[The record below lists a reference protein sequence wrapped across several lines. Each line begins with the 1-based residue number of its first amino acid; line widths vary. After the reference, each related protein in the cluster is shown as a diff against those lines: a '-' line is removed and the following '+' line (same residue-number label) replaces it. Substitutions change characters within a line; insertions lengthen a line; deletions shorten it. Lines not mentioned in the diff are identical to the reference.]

1 MAVLAA
7 QRLIE
12 VVDGE
17 PASSETENALES
29 PRQIALAGAF
39 VGQSYLGREMAT
51 GVEWSHG
58 VCDMHLTKMRFGG
71 VPPFTDPVELR
82 FDERVNLFVGANA
95 SGKSRLLSEI
105 DEYFNDKDAK
115 SHLARGPDHEDL
127 RLVFAE
133 ERERADDWLEGKNIL
148 LADTEFFNAGSRFG
162 TANLDDGVN
171 NTPRPPVIYIGP
183 TRTGLPCI
191 SELGELDSYGSTV
204 EEVLSGPFCGARLK
218 AAIDLMY
225 AKTLGMYEQ
234 EKREESPT
242 GEQRAWNFI
251 YVDNVAH
258 SCAKSI
264 CEELLTSAMA
274 LNYPTGF
281 DIEFLA
287 DQPLA
292 DLESVSINRMLG
304 ISTTDIPRFHHIRPE
319 ERPMDL
325 GGTGSQRI
333 YVGDLSSGS
342 QSTLLWILWLALKL
356 LNHYEFANE
365 WNERPA
371 VLLIDEIENHLHP
384 TWQRRVVP
392 ALLKHFPGLQIFA
405 TTHSPFVVA
414 GLRAGQVHMLKRDE
428 DGVVTA
434 STNDHDIIGWTTDEI
449 LRTFMGVDE
458 PTDQLTV
465 NRASRLRELR
475 GKETLSDAE
484 AVDLAELRRQ
494 VNEDFISS
502 STPLEAQRERYGDM
516 MLEFL
521 RSRQSELSQDG
532 S

>member
-1 MAVLAA
+1 
-7 QRLIE
+7 
-12 VVDGE
+12 
-17 PASSETENALES
+17 
-29 PRQIALAGAF
+29 
-39 VGQSYLGREMAT
+39 
-51 GVEWSHG
+51 
-58 VCDMHLTKMRFGG
+58 MHLTRMRFCG
-71 VPPFTDPVELR
+71 VPPFTEPVEFR
-82 FDERVNLFVGANA
+82 FDDLANVFVGVNA
-95 SGKSRLLSEI
+95 AGKSRLLLAI
-105 DEYFNDKDAK
+105 DDYFNESAAD
-115 SHLARGPDHEDL
+115 RQRRTTPEQFDL
-127 RLVFAE
+127 RLIFCE
-133 ERERADDWLEGKNIL
+133 ESDYGSDWTKGKNL
-148 LADTEFFNAGSRFG
+148 LCADSELANAHYGLHL
-162 TANLDDGVN
+162 N
-171 NTPRPPVIYIGP
+171 PRPPVIYIGP
-183 TRTGLPCI
+183 SRIGLPGI
-191 SELGELDSYGSTV
+191 SEFGESGSYGSTV

-218 AAIDLMY
+218 AAIDLLY

-234 EKREESPT
+234 EKQEEPPT
-242 GEQRAWNFI
+242 GERRAWNFI
-251 YVDNVAH
+251 YVDKVAH

-264 CEELLTSAMA
+264 CEELLTSAKA
-274 LNYPTGF
+274 LNYPTGL
-281 DIEFLA
+281 DIEYIA

-292 DLESVSINRMLG
+292 DLEGVSINRMLG
-304 ISTTDIPRFHHIRPE
+304 ISTTDTPRFGHISPE
-319 ERPMDL
+319 ERPIDP

-342 QSTLLWILWLALKL
+342 QSTLLWILWLAFKM
-356 LNHYEFANE
+356 LNHYEFANG
-365 WNERPA
+365 WNEQPA

-384 TWQRRVVP
+384 TWQRRVIP
-392 ALLKHFPGLQIFA
+392 ALLEHFPGLQIFA

-414 GLRAGQVHMLKRDE
+414 GLRAGQVHMLKRDA

-434 STNDHDIIGWTTDEI
+434 STNGHDIIGWTTDEI
-449 LRTFMGVDE
+449 LRSFMGVDE

-484 AVDLAELRRQ
+484 AEEMGELRRQ

>member
-1 MAVLAA
+1 
-7 QRLIE
+7 
-12 VVDGE
+12 
-17 PASSETENALES
+17 
-29 PRQIALAGAF
+29 
-39 VGQSYLGREMAT
+39 
-51 GVEWSHG
+51 
-58 VCDMHLTKMRFGG
+58 MHLTRMRFGG
-71 VPPFTDPVELR
+71 VPPFTEPVELR

-95 SGKSRLLSEI
+95 TGKSRLLSEI
-105 DEYFNDKDAK
+105 DDCLNDKG
-115 SHLARGPDHEDL
+115 ARRHMLLDPGLDNL

-133 ERERADDWLEGKNIL
+133 ERERADDWLKGKNIL
-148 LADTEFFNAGSRFG
+148 LADTEFSNAHHGIKAS
-162 TANLDDGVN
+162 
-171 NTPRPPVIYIGP
+171 PRPPVIYIGP
-183 TRTGLPCI
+183 NRIGLPGI
-191 SELGELDSYGSTV
+191 AELGEPDSYGSTV

-218 AAIDLMY
+218 AAIDLLY

-234 EKREESPT
+234 EKQEEPPT
-242 GEQRAWNFI
+242 GERRAWNFI
-251 YVDNVAH
+251 YLDNVAH

-264 CEELLTSAMA
+264 CEELLTSARA

-292 DLESVSINRMLG
+292 DLDGVSINRMLG
-304 ISTTDIPRFHHIRPE
+304 ISTTDTPTFSHIRPE
-319 ERPMDL
+319 ERPIDL

-342 QSTLLWILWLALKL
+342 QSTLLWILWLALEM
-356 LNHYEFANE
+356 LNHYEFVNE

-384 TWQRRVVP
+384 TWQRRVIP
-392 ALLKHFPGLQIFA
+392 ALLEHFPGLQIFA
-405 TTHSPFVVA
+405 TAHSPFVVA
-414 GLRAGQVHMLKRDE
+414 GLRAGQVHMLKRDA

-434 STNDHDIIGWTTDEI
+434 STNERDIIGWTTDEI

-484 AVDLAELRRQ
+484 AEEMAELRRR
-494 VNEDFISS
+494 VNDDFISS

>member
-1 MAVLAA
+1 
-7 QRLIE
+7 
-12 VVDGE
+12 
-17 PASSETENALES
+17 
-29 PRQIALAGAF
+29 
-39 VGQSYLGREMAT
+39 
-51 GVEWSHG
+51 
-58 VCDMHLTKMRFGG
+58 MHLTRMRFGG
-71 VPPFTDPVELR
+71 VPPFAEPVEVR

-95 SGKSRLLSEI
+95 TGKSRLLSEI

-115 SHLARGPDHEDL
+115 RHLFLEPGQENL

-148 LADTEFFNAGSRFG
+148 LADPEFSNAYLGV
-162 TANLDDGVN
+162 GVN
-171 NTPRPPVIYIGP
+171 KTPRPPVIYIGP
-183 TRTGLPCI
+183 TRIGLPGI
-191 SELGELDSYGSTV
+191 SEFGEWDSYGSAV

-218 AAIDLMY
+218 AAIDMMY
-225 AKTLGMYEQ
+225 VKTLGMYEQ
-234 EKREESPT
+234 EEREETPT
-242 GEQRAWNFI
+242 GERRAWNFI
-251 YVDNVAH
+251 HVDNVAY

-264 CEELLTSAMA
+264 CEELLTSARA
-274 LNYPTGF
+274 RNYPTGL

-292 DLESVSINRMLG
+292 DLKGVSINRMLG
-304 ISTTDIPRFHHIRPE
+304 ISTTDTPRFGHIRPE
-319 ERPMDL
+319 ERPIGL
-325 GGTGSQRI
+325 GGNGSPPI

-342 QSTLLWILWLALKL
+342 QSTLLWILWLALKM
-356 LNHYEFANE
+356 LNHYEFANG

-384 TWQRRVVP
+384 TWQRRVIP
-392 ALLKHFPGLQIFA
+392 ALQKHFPGLQIFA

-414 GLRAGQVHMLKRDE
+414 GLRAGQVHMLKRGE

-434 STNDHDIIGWTTDEI
+434 STNEHDIVGWTIDEI
-449 LRTFMGVDE
+449 LRTFMAVDE

-484 AVDLAELRRQ
+484 AKDMAELRRQ